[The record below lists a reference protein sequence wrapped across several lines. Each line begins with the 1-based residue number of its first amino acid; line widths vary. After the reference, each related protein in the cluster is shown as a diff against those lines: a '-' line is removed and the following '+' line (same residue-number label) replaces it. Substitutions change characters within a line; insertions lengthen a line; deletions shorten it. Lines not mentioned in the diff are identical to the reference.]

1 MCLARKEM
9 VPHPLSLFTGSVGTP
24 QNMVK
29 CGKQIRE
36 LEYELEVNMT
46 LSCFIKEHLFFSIHT
61 KSKGHK
67 R

>member
-1 MCLARKEM
+1 MSSQERSG
-9 VPHPLSLFTGSVGTP
+9 PRPLSLFTGPVGRP

-36 LEYELEVNMT
+36 LDYKLEVNMT
-46 LSCFIKEHLFFSIHT
+46 LSCCIKEHLFFSIHS
-61 KSKGHK
+61 KSKGYK

>member
-1 MCLARKEM
+1 MSSQERSG
-9 VPHPLSLFTGSVGTP
+9 PRPLSLFTGPVGIP

-36 LEYELEVNMT
+36 LDYKLEVNMT
-46 LSCFIKEHLFFSIHT
+46 PSCYIKELLFFPNHT
-61 KSKGHK
+61 KSKGYK